1 MENVGF
7 GAGQTIFSEGDA
19 STYTYRIIAGSVDI
33 VIAGQD
39 GDERKITSIGPDE
52 VFGEMGIIDPA
63 PRSATAIARE
73 QTVCEAYTADEVI
86 AMMSSDPAKA
96 MDLLKSL
103 IIRLRSSNRKLAA
116 KRPPGPP
123 KPSGLS

>member
-7 GAGQTIFSEGDA
+7 GAGQTIFSEGAA

-103 IIRLRSSNRKLAA
+103 IIRLRTSNRKLAA

-123 KPSGLS
+123 KPSGLT

>member
-73 QTVCEAYTADEVI
+73 QTVCGAYTADEVI